1 MVSWAKCSLSSAK
14 MYRRRTCR
22 RCSPT
27 STRTPGAL
35 RACRATIFE
44 LWSVRFARPARPV
57 APAIMCR
64 CLRPASSIMCCLHI
78 TTLYQWLPS
87 PPATCM
93 LILCT
98 LVVRSGLIEW
108 QEFLVLMAVQLG
120 GSESESESSESE
132 EDQSPTNSP
141 AGSPRYPAGAGA
153 GVGVGLKEKASG
165 AMGAAKTAGAAA
177 AGAAATKL
185 AGVMDDDDDDFA
197 NPLARPGLA
206 SRPAPAAPAPTPP
219 LPASS
224 PFLRLFWCG

>member
-1 MVSWAKCSLSSAK
+1 
-14 MYRRRTCR
+14 
-22 RCSPT
+22 
-27 STRTPGAL
+27 
-35 RACRATIFE
+35 
-44 LWSVRFARPARPV
+44 
-57 APAIMCR
+57 
-64 CLRPASSIMCCLHI
+64 MCCLHI

-219 LPASS
+219 PLSGEEAKLQAVWQSVDTDGSGTLDMNEVRQVFKMMGQNLNDKQLAKAYKQLDKVGCPHCIQWIAQ
-224 PFLRLFWCG
+224 